1 MFGIIKKC
9 LARPA
14 LSGLNSPTC
23 FKMKRKKG
31 YTMANK
37 KTAAL
42 TVEQYENF
50 IDAMKK
56 GSCFFRPNE
65 QIMTALIL
73 EANLGLRIKDI
84 LNLSLDSFIK
94 DGERYRLNIIEIK
107 TKKKREFTVLNEV
120 YDYIHDYCLRHE
132 ISRNEKIFK
141 TKERNIQTY
150 LQKVADYLGYENIG
164 THSFRKFFATQ
175 IYIKSGYNLILVQRL
190 LQHSNPKV
198 TQRYIG
204 INSKQLEEALQGH
217 LYLK

>member
-1 MFGIIKKC
+1 
-9 LARPA
+9 
-14 LSGLNSPTC
+14 
-23 FKMKRKKG
+23 
-31 YTMANK
+31 MANK

-42 TVEQYENF
+42 TVEQYEEF
-50 IDAMKK
+50 IAAMKN
-56 GSCFFRPNE
+56 GSSFFRPNE
-65 QIMTALIL
+65 QIVTALIL

-94 DGERYRLNIIEIK
+94 DGERYRLDIIEIK

-132 ISRNEKIFK
+132 ISRNEKIFI